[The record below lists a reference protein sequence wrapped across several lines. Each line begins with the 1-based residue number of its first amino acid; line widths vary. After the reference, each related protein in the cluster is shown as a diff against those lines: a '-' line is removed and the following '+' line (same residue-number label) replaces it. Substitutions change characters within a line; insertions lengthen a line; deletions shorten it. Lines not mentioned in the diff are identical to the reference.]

1 MPLSPYLF
9 NTLLLDLEGIMRKGD
24 WGVVKVRGEKIYTLL
39 YTDDMMLLA
48 DEEDGMRCMIAKL
61 ERYLEEKGLEL
72 NVAKFKILRFSTG
85 GRRIKKSMYNEDG
98 GQEVGG
104 SEGIQILRAH
114 TTEERGTEGSSE
126 GRGKEDGGGTGAGM
140 GHREKTFW
148 ERVRKK
154 NVILRAEFW
163 SGR

>member
-1 MPLSPYLF
+1 M
-9 NTLLLDLEGIMRKGD
+9 
-24 WGVVKVRGEKIYTLL
+24 LL

-85 GRRIKKSMYNEDG
+85 GRRKKKSMYNEDG

-114 TTEERGTEGSSE
+114 TAEERGTKGLSE
-126 GRGKEDGGGTGAGM
+126 GQGKEDGGGT
-140 GHREKTFW
+140 
-148 ERVRKK
+148 
-154 NVILRAEFW
+154 
-163 SGR
+163 

>member
-9 NTLLLDLEGIMRKGD
+9 NTLLLDLEGIMRKGG

-72 NVAKFKILRFSTG
+72 NVEKFKILRFSTG
-85 GRRIKKSMYNEDG
+85 RRRIKKSMYNEDG
-98 GQEVGG
+98 GQEVEG
-104 SEGIQILRAH
+104 SEGIQILRHILQRNGGQKTQVRDGVKKTVAVL
-114 TTEERGTEGSSE
+114 EQVWGI
-126 GRGKEDGGGTGAGM
+126 GKRRFGNE
-140 GHREKTFW
+140 
-148 ERVRKK
+148 
-154 NVILRAEFW
+154 
-163 SGR
+163 